1 MGINIYAVCP
11 LVKPLYVCYLLA
23 MGKNAKTLVSLRMT
37 DDELALLERL
47 SKSHGGKTAALVAGL
62 RMLNEEAYDLRAV
75 SSQELLAELQR
86 RLIT

>member
-1 MGINIYAVCP
+1 
-11 LVKPLYVCYLLA
+11 
-23 MGKNAKTLVSLRMT
+23 VSP
-37 DDELALLERL
+37 EEEALLERQAER
-47 SKSHGGKTAALVAGL
+47 HGGSGAAIIAGL

>member
-1 MGINIYAVCP
+1 
-11 LVKPLYVCYLLA
+11 
-23 MGKNAKTLVSLRMT
+23 MGKNVKTPVSLRMT

-47 SKSHGGKTAALVAGL
+47 GQVHGGKGAALVAGL
-62 RMLNEEAYDLRAV
+62 RMLSEEAYDLRAV

>member
-1 MGINIYAVCP
+1 
-11 LVKPLYVCYLLA
+11 

>member
-1 MGINIYAVCP
+1 M
-11 LVKPLYVCYLLA
+11 K
-23 MGKNAKTLVSLRMT
+23 KNLRAQKTFRVSP
-37 DDELALLERL
+37 EEEALLERQAER
-47 SKSHGGKTAALVAGL
+47 HGGSGAAIIAGL

>member
-1 MGINIYAVCP
+1 
-11 LVKPLYVCYLLA
+11 

-47 SKSHGGKTAALVAGL
+47 SKSHGGKGAAMMAGL
-62 RMLNEEAYDLRAV
+62 RMLSEEAYDLRAV